1 MSDRILRLQHV
12 EIRVPDLELC
22 TAYYTEVVGLFEVAH
37 EEGRVFLKCWDEH
50 EHHSVVLRQA
60 PTYGLDHMSFK
71 VAEQPDLDYYTDRVE
86 KAGIAVKRFAKA
98 ELGPGWGEAIR
109 FEAPSGHLVELVYG
123 MEKVGNM
130 LPLTNPPPRPA
141 NLVGIAPPRLD
152 HIFIMAEDVDGVT
165 AFFRDVLEFRL
176 TEQIMA
182 NDGHQ
187 LATWLERSH
196 TPHDIAIV
204 TGPNGALH
212 HFAFWLDDW
221 NAVREAADLLAF
233 NGVTI
238 DVAPTRHG
246 VTRGYTVYFF
256 DPVGNRNEVFT
267 GGYWVD
273 PDFEPIT
280 WTEEEMGR
288 AMFYYHRQ
296 VNERFFTVHS

>member
-12 EIRVPDLELC
+12 EVRTPDLELC
-22 TAYYTEVVGLFEVAH
+22 AAYYTEVLGLIETAR
-37 EEGRVFLKCWDEH
+37 EDDRIFLKCWDEQ

-60 PTYGLDHMSFK
+60 PSYGLDHMSFK
-71 VAEQPDLDYYTDRVE
+71 VAELGDLDFYASRLE
-86 KAGIAVKRFAKA
+86 SAGTPVKRYPAR
-98 ELGPGWGEAIR
+98 ELGPGWGDAIR
-109 FEAPSGHLVELVYG
+109 FDAPSGHLVELVHG
-123 MEKVGNM
+123 MQKVGNM
-130 LPLTNPPPRPA
+130 LPLTNPPPRPQ

-152 HIFIMAEDVDGVT
+152 HIFITAEDVDET
-165 AFFRDVLEFRL
+165 TRFFREVLGFRL
-176 TEQIMA
+176 TEQIVA

-196 TPHDIAIV
+196 SPHDIAMV
-204 TGPNGALH
+204 TGPNRGLH

-221 NAVREAADLLAF
+221 NGVREAADTLAYY
-233 NGVTI
+233 GVDI
-238 DVAPTRHG
+238 DIAPTRHG
-246 VTRGYTVYFF
+246 VTRGYTTYFF
-256 DPVGNRNEVFT
+256 DPVGNRNELFT

-288 AMFYYHRQ
+288 AMFYYSRE

>member
-12 EIRVPDLELC
+12 EVRTPDLELC
-22 TAYYTEVVGLFEVAH
+22 AAYYTEVLGLLETAR
-37 EEGRVFLKCWDEH
+37 EADQIFLKCWDEQ

-60 PTYGLDHMSFK
+60 PSYGLDHMSFK
-71 VAEQPDLDYYTDRVE
+71 VAERGDLDFY
-86 KAGIAVKRFAKA
+86 AGRLESAGTAVKRYAA
-98 ELGPGWGEAIR
+98 RELGPGWGEAIR
-109 FEAPSGHLVELVYG
+109 FDAPSGHVVELVHG
-123 MEKVGNM
+123 MQKVGNM
-130 LPLTNPPPRPA
+130 LPLTNPPPRPQ

-152 HIFIMAEDVDGVT
+152 HIFITAEDVDET
-165 AFFRDVLEFRL
+165 TRFFRELLDFRL
-176 TEQIMA
+176 TEQILA

-196 TPHDIAIV
+196 SPHDIAMV
-204 TGPNGALH
+204 TGPNRGLH
-212 HFAFWLDDW
+212 HFAFWVDDW
-221 NAVREAADLLAF
+221 NAVREAADTLAYY
-233 NGVTI
+233 GVDI

-246 VTRGYTVYFF
+246 VTRGYTTYFF
-256 DPVGNRNEVFT
+256 DPVGNRNELFT

-288 AMFYYHRQ
+288 AMFYYSRE